1 MNAKTSKKQLA
12 QELGVSRSTL
22 YYRPKLPEKDEQLKQ
37 SILRVWHEE
46 HLPAYGYKRLAIHLR
61 INKKRVLRVM
71 RRCKLKPPRR
81 RTKSPAKPDDLKQP
95 ELHIPN
101 LLLDENKK
109 PMTITK
115 PDFAW
120 AQDFTYLWFGG
131 GWWYVA
137 TVIDVYTREVLGF
150 TFGKHHDKQL
160 IVGALEQALLTGRK
174 PRVLHSDQGSEYKSG
189 DYYAVLLKHGILLSY
204 SKKASPWQNGFQE
217 SFYNNFK
224 LDLGHLAQFESL
236 GELLEA
242 IYKTIH
248 TYNHKR
254 IHTALKMSPK
264 QFYQKYQLTTGTA
277 VNTVSV

>member
-1 MNAKTSKKQLA
+1 MAKTTKKQLA
-12 QELGVSRSTL
+12 KKLGVARSTL
-22 YYRPKLPEKDEQLKQ
+22 YYKPKLPEKDEQLKQ
-37 SILRVWHEE
+37 LILKVWHKEQF
-46 HLPAYGYKRLAIHLR
+46 PAYGYKRLALHLKV
-61 INKKRVLRVM
+61 NKKRVQRVM
-71 RRCKLKPPRR
+71 RAFKLHPPRR
-81 RTKSPAKPDDLKQP
+81 RTKQPVKPGDLKQP
-95 ELHIPN
+95 AVKWPN
-101 LLLDENKK
+101 LLLDEKGE
-109 PMTITK
+109 PIPITR

-120 AQDFTYLWFGG
+120 AQDFTYLWFAG

-160 IVGALEQALLTGRK
+160 ILDALEQALSTGRK
-174 PRVLHSDQGSEYKSG
+174 PRVLHSDQGSEYKS
-189 DYYAVLLKHGILLSY
+189 DVYYEVILKHGILLSY

-224 LDLGHLAQFESL
+224 LDLGFLTQFETV

-242 IYKTIH
+242 IYKTIYI
-248 TYNHKR
+248 YNHKR

-264 QFYQKYQLTTGTA
+264 QFYQKYQLTTGAA